1 MIFYI
6 PWAKSLQCDHSN
18 ESPKSKKFQRFLQIA
33 KQLVRCEVKTK
44 TDLGWGQKQTPAADT
59 IFQKFSTLL
68 HRFGFFLRLL
78 IICDMS

>member
-6 PWAKSLQCDHSN
+6 PGAKLLQCDHSN

-44 TDLGWGQKQTPAADT
+44 TDLGWGQNKLLLR
-59 IFQKFSTLL
+59 IRFSKNFQLSYTDSDFFS
-68 HRFGFFLRLL
+68 G
-78 IICDMS
+78 C